1 VSEPLV
7 AASGSH
13 SASSRLLCSPE
24 DIVPGGVS
32 TAIPECRIGLSH
44 DPPELIQQDHKIRE
58 TTPHLPQL
66 AEHLPALSQTLSSSP
81 GSSLSGLASMRS
93 LQERI
98 SQNGRR
104 CHSYGSTK
112 YWGPDDEAAQDI
124 QDLSHIV
131 WSMSMEDHL
140 LFAPMEHPKAVLD
153 IGTGTGIWVID
164 VADQYLE
171 AFVTGID
178 LSAIQPLWI
187 PRNCDFEV
195 DDFNEELCDWTKPL
209 SFDLIHAREL
219 HGTVPD
225 WTTMYRKVY
234 DKLEPGGWFD
244 QAEPSILFL
253 SDLAK
258 FEDEHCFARWNKVMI
273 DAGKRAGM
281 EFEIGDKIADRLT
294 AVGFVNVRVRYEK
307 WPIGVWPK
315 DKHLRKL
322 GAYNRL
328 RLLDGVHGLCA
339 RRLMDQMGVRMF
351 KPPLPRGFLPC
362 YSGLRWRL
370 RYFVRS

>member
-1 VSEPLV
+1 
-7 AASGSH
+7 
-13 SASSRLLCSPE
+13 
-24 DIVPGGVS
+24 
-32 TAIPECRIGLSH
+32 
-44 DPPELIQQDHKIRE
+44 
-58 TTPHLPQL
+58 
-66 AEHLPALSQTLSSSP
+66 
-81 GSSLSGLASMRS
+81 MRS
-93 LQERI
+93 LQEGI

-104 CHSYGSTK
+104 YHSYGSTK

-124 QDLSHIV
+124 QDLSHTV
-131 WSMSMEDHL
+131 WSMSLEDHL
-140 LFAPMEHPKAVLD
+140 FFAPMEHPKAVLD

-164 VADQYLE
+164 VADQYPE

-195 DDFNEELCDWTKPL
+195 DDFNEQLCDWTKPL

-225 WTTMYRKVY
+225 WTAMYRKVY

-273 DAGKRAGM
+273 DAGKRAGL
-281 EFEIGDKIADRLT
+281 EIKSRTG
-294 AVGFVNVRVRYEK
+294 
-307 WPIGVWPK
+307 
-315 DKHLRKL
+315 
-322 GAYNRL
+322 
-328 RLLDGVHGLCA
+328 
-339 RRLMDQMGVRMF
+339 
-351 KPPLPRGFLPC
+351 
-362 YSGLRWRL
+362 
-370 RYFVRS
+370 